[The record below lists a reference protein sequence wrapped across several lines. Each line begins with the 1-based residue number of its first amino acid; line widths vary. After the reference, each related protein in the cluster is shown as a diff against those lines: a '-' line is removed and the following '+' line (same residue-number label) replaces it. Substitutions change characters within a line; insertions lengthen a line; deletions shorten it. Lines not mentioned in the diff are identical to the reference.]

1 MTAVQS
7 SDGLLQVTGLVKHF
21 PVRLGLLIQ
30 RQVGAVRAVDGVD
43 LEVGRGETLC
53 VLGGSGCGKSVM
65 LKCIAGLLHPSAGSI
80 RIDGEEI
87 VGLDERELVRV
98 RRKIGFVFQNSAL
111 FDSLTVFENVA
122 LPIRE
127 HRKVEEAEIARIV
140 RDRLAIVGL
149 DGTQEKLPGEL
160 SGGMRKRVAL
170 ARAVAADPAIVL
182 YDEPTTGLD
191 PANARRIDL
200 LIRELQRRLGVT
212 GIVVTHDI
220 SSAFT
225 VADRMALMADGVI
238 RAQGSPDAFRS
249 SREPLV
255 REFLEARMIPSLA

>member
-1 MTAVQS
+1 MIAIR
-7 SDGLLQVTGLVKHF
+7 DLRIAFG
-21 PVRLGLLIQ
+21 RLEVLRGI
-30 RQVGAVRAVDGVD
+30 D
-43 LEVGRGETLC
+43 LEVRRGETLC

-65 LKCIAGLLHPSAGSI
+65 LKCIAGLLRPSAGSI

-87 VGLDERELVRV
+87 VGLDERDLVRV

-122 LPIRE
+122 FPIRE
-127 HRKVEEAEIARIV
+127 HHQVDEAEIAKIV
-140 RDRLAIVGL
+140 RERLAIVGL
-149 DGTQEKLPGEL
+149 DGTQDQLPDEL

-191 PANARRIDL
+191 PSNAKRIDL
-200 LIRELQRRLGVT
+200 LIRELQRRLGVA

-220 SSAFT
+220 SSAFM
-225 VADRMALMADGVI
+225 VADRLALMADGVI
-238 RAQGSPDAFRS
+238 RAEGTPDVFRS
-249 SREPLV
+249 SPEPLV
-255 REFLEARMIPSLA
+255 REFLEARAIPGLTGPGGAASGGVQ